1 LVGLLVAADVGARSV
16 AEHQLRDRVAA
27 AVAPAG
33 ATSVRIESFPFLGR
47 LLTSGSVSRVQVSAA
62 DVTVQGL
69 TFARVSVDLRDVRFD
84 RSRLL
89 SDRKVVLSSL
99 GSGVAEAEV
108 TQDQLS
114 ARLGVPI
121 TLTPGRAQVRAGG
134 VPVTATA
141 SVSDNALHLTVEG
154 SSVPALAIPKLPLVP
169 CVADA
174 VILAGRIRLTCSI
187 SQIPAELVGRP
198 LDQVKL

>member
-1 LVGLLVAADVGARSV
+1 M

-27 AVAPAG
+27 AAGPAG
-33 ATSVRIESFPFLGR
+33 AVTARIESFPFLGR
-47 LLTSGSVSRVQVSAA
+47 LLTSGTVSRVEVSAA

-69 TFARVSVDLRDVRFD
+69 TFARVAVDLRDVTFD

-99 GSGVAEAEV
+99 GSGVAEADV

-121 TLTPGRAQVRAGG
+121 TLTAGRAQVQVGG
-134 VPVTATA
+134 QLVTATA
-141 SVSDNALHLTVEG
+141 SVTDNTLHLVVTG
-154 SSVPALAIPKLPLVP
+154 LSVPALAIPKLPLVP
-169 CVADA
+169 CVANA
-174 VILAGRIRLTCSI
+174 VILAGRIRLTCSV
-187 SQIPAELVGRP
+187 SQIPTELVGRP